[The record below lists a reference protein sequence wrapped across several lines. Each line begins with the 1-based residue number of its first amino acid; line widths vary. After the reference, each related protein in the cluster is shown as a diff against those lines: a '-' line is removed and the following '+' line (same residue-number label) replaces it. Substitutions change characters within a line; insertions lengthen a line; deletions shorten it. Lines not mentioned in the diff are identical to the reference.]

1 MSLWRLARNTAGAL
15 VSTALLSRLLGIIVL
30 WPLFS
35 LVARLT
41 VEFGGDE
48 AVTDMDL
55 IGFLLHPIGLTGTLL
70 CLVLAVAIAALEQV
84 ALLVICLAG
93 QRGRSVS
100 AFAATTFAWRHA
112 GTVVNAAARV
122 VGWSLLLTSP
132 FAAVA
137 ALAGW
142 WLLTAHDINYY
153 LANKPPEFWG
163 AIAVGVLTAGT
174 FAWRVVPKLLGWL
187 LVLPLVV
194 SESIPSRRL
203 LQESSSLSA
212 GRRWNLFG
220 AICVWLAVLFALS
233 SATSILAWLLTRT
246 VAPIANSSWIAL
258 LPVLGVCCAAWTLAQ
273 MVISLLHS
281 ISFALIVAGQHAQ
294 VAAGSPRLDLLLDRL
309 ATHGNEGEAASNVW
323 QRSVSL
329 AARRPI
335 RMLTAGLLVALLLG
349 GWLLVTAPPDE
360 PTIVIAHRGA
370 SAAAPENTLAA
381 MARAIEDDA
390 DMVELDVQETS
401 DGEVVVIHD
410 SDIMRLARDPRKVWT
425 MTAAEITT
433 VDVGAGFS
441 RRFRGETI
449 PRLADVLA
457 LCRGRIR
464 MDIELKS
471 YGHNQRLE
479 ERVAGLVEAAGMQDE
494 IVIMSLDHKMIR
506 RMQELRPDWTV
517 GLLTAVA
524 IGDLPRFPADF
535 LAVSSK
541 LATPSLIRQA
551 HRQGRE
557 VYVWTVDDPQQ
568 MSRFLSYGADGLITN
583 RPEIARR
590 VLARRLELN
599 PTALALVDLAQ
610 RSGLLVRQPLG
621 DIDVTEPEWELT
633 EE

>member
-1 MSLWRLARNTAGAL
+1 
-15 VSTALLSRLLGIIVL
+15 
-30 WPLFS
+30 
-35 LVARLT
+35 
-41 VEFGGDE
+41 
-48 AVTDMDL
+48 
-55 IGFLLHPIGLTGTLL
+55 
-70 CLVLAVAIAALEQV
+70 
-84 ALLVICLAG
+84 
-93 QRGRSVS
+93 
-100 AFAATTFAWRHA
+100 
-112 GTVVNAAARV
+112 
-122 VGWSLLLTSP
+122 
-132 FAAVA
+132 
-137 ALAGW
+137 
-142 WLLTAHDINYY
+142 
-153 LANKPPEFWG
+153 
-163 AIAVGVLTAGT
+163 
-174 FAWRVVPKLLGWL
+174 
-187 LVLPLVV
+187 
-194 SESIPSRRL
+194 
-203 LQESSSLSA
+203 
-212 GRRWNLFG
+212 
-220 AICVWLAVLFALS
+220 
-233 SATSILAWLLTRT
+233 
-246 VAPIANSSWIAL
+246 
-258 LPVLGVCCAAWTLAQ
+258 
-273 MVISLLHS
+273 
-281 ISFALIVAGQHAQ
+281 
-294 VAAGSPRLDLLLDRL
+294 
-309 ATHGNEGEAASNVW
+309 
-323 QRSVSL
+323 
-329 AARRPI
+329 
-335 RMLTAGLLVALLLG
+335 
-349 GWLLVTAPPDE
+349 
-360 PTIVIAHRGA
+360 
-370 SAAAPENTLAA
+370 
-381 MARAIEDDA
+381 
-390 DMVELDVQETS
+390 MVELDVQETS

-441 RRFRGETI
+441 QRFRGETI

-524 IGDLPRFPADF
+524 VGDLSRFPADF

-541 LATPSLIRQA
+541 LATPSLIRRA

-621 DIDVTEPEWELT
+621 DIETTEPEWELT